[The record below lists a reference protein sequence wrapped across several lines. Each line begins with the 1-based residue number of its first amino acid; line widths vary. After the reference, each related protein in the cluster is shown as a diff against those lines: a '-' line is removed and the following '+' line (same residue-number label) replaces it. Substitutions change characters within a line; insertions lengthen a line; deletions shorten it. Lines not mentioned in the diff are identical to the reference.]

1 MIALSLPFC
10 AVNKWLQF
18 KDSIINKTVVKQWCL
33 KNLLVLDLLFEYA
46 VTLQMWEEAISLCK
60 ELAEQYEKEV
70 FDYELLSQNL
80 VRLSTDLQIISVTEI
95 STFELSND
103 RAAYKLVVCNWFLI
117 YLWKSCRVVL

>member
-1 MIALSLPFC
+1 
-10 AVNKWLQF
+10 
-18 KDSIINKTVVKQWCL
+18 
-33 KNLLVLDLLFEYA
+33 
-46 VTLQMWEEAISLCK
+46 MWEEAISLCK

-117 YLWKSCRVVL
+117 YLWKSFCVVL